1 MIALIASRALI
12 LLILI
17 GTLPLQLLAS
27 GFEGPCPAHPAGQM
41 SESAPPC
48 CPDSHGQ
55 SLHHDSQCQ
64 KHCSVCVPGAAVLG
78 VPNLFWMM
86 RDRGHFLFASQAT
99 LPTPPCFTL
108 LRPPR
113 A

>member
-1 MIALIASRALI
+1 MIASIASRALI
-12 LLILI
+12 LLILM

-27 GFEGPCPAHPAGQM
+27 GFERPCPAHPAGQM

-48 CPDSHGQ
+48 CPDGHGQ
-55 SLHHDSQCQ
+55 TLHHDSQCQ
-64 KHCSVCVPGAAVLG
+64 KHCSVCIPGVVVIG
-78 VPNLFWMM
+78 SPNPFWTM
-86 RDRGHFLFASQAT
+86 RDRDRFLLVPQAT
-99 LPTPPCFTL
+99 FPAPPCFTL